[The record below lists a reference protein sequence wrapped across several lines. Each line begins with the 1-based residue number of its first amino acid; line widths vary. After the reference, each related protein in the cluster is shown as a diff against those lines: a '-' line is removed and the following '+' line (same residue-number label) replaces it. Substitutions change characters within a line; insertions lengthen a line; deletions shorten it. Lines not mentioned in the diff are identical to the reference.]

1 MQNQKSYDKDKIA
14 SFLAKVEKKMNTSND
29 NVSTNNKDN
38 IKEWIKEVNQV
49 ESKTIN
55 ISYNKEC
62 FEKSK
67 LEAES
72 LVNSILDQSKSP
84 ENTMK
89 ELLDII
95 SKLSKKD
102 YTIPQKEEML
112 TSLEKNYFSPQNILQ
127 KIIDIPQIEKSLVGL
142 LSKTNNKELEFE
154 SLNSSLVI
162 ASILIKKLI
171 TVSSLTVEGN
181 SVPKIETFVNDFTK
195 LIPVLFTYNDFR
207 LRTCLINTI
216 GNITSYMLLYQME
229 SNLQI
234 ILSLIFKELSICS
247 NSVIEEFNR
256 ILIQQGKKEAD
267 TNKEEPH
274 EKDINK
280 MKHLSLDSCKNI
292 LIEIINRLPIDSDIF
307 PKIQSLFITYVSS
320 LYSMITNDSNNNII
334 SILVMSYEVLSFYF
348 KLPFYV
354 KHLSMNVDEIKKQI
368 LGRIVIHLSTP
379 SPQLRYWIIN
389 YLIAFNK
396 NYPLKED
403 EYFLHNILPLIC
415 LNRYLPVDGV
425 KNNSMILWKSIVA
438 LNGISIIKNN
448 YECFLKAY
456 IKELSS
462 IGQNEKEA
470 ACRCV
475 QELIMKVYEPSQ
487 HQDIVKKY
495 YMEMI
500 NRIIKCSRDPCYNVR
515 ESGLIA
521 LSYVYGN
528 IKELIKDDVTL
539 IEDICIL
546 IKEHCFDNVIEVRDA
561 SAFALKIYHNQG
573 GILDQK
579 YIDYYKTLIS
589 ELNNTEKMKILY
601 EEIKKEIF
609 TNITSKQDFGF
620 MREVEI
626 NEFKDGI
633 IHIIKELCDDK
644 ESILY
649 KECSLKID
657 ELIMIVIDFLCK
669 NYRIGLSNL
678 NKKTIWEALSVL
690 IIQINKCDVEMYLD
704 YIVDILLDELENNL
718 NSLSGYQAEKFITK
732 MIEQGISKRM
742 IKGKVR
748 MKIKGKEGL
757 TKLFDKL
764 LK

>member
-1 MQNQKSYDKDKIA
+1 
-14 SFLAKVEKKMNTSND
+14 
-29 NVSTNNKDN
+29 
-38 IKEWIKEVNQV
+38 
-49 ESKTIN
+49 
-55 ISYNKEC
+55 
-62 FEKSK
+62 
-67 LEAES
+67 
-72 LVNSILDQSKSP
+72 
-84 ENTMK
+84 
-89 ELLDII
+89 
-95 SKLSKKD
+95 
-102 YTIPQKEEML
+102 
-112 TSLEKNYFSPQNILQ
+112 
-127 KIIDIPQIEKSLVGL
+127 
-142 LSKTNNKELEFE
+142 
-154 SLNSSLVI
+154 
-162 ASILIKKLI
+162 
-171 TVSSLTVEGN
+171 
-181 SVPKIETFVNDFTK
+181 
-195 LIPVLFTYNDFR
+195 
-207 LRTCLINTI
+207 
-216 GNITSYMLLYQME
+216 ME

-292 LIEIINRLPIDSDIF
+292 LIEMINRLPIDGDIF
-307 PKIQSLFITYVSS
+307 PQIQLLFINNVSF
-320 LYSMITNDSNNNII
+320 LYSMISDDSNNNII
-334 SILVMSYEVLSFYF
+334 SILVMSYELLSFFF

-354 KHLSMNVDEIKKQI
+354 KHLSKDVEGIKKQ
-368 LGRIVIHLSTP
+368 LQGRIVIHLSTP

-389 YLIAFNK
+389 YLISFNK
-396 NYPLKED
+396 NFSLKED
-403 EYFLHNILPLIC
+403 EYFIHNILPLIC

-425 KNNSMILWKSIVA
+425 KNNSMILWKSIVE
-438 LNGISIIKNN
+438 LNGISIIKKN
-448 YECFLKAY
+448 YECFLNAY

-462 IGQNEKEA
+462 IGQSEKEA

-475 QELIMKVYEPSQ
+475 QELIMKVYEPSL
-487 HQDIVKKY
+487 HQDITQKHYKK
-495 YMEMI
+495 MI
-500 NRIIKCSRDPCYNVR
+500 NSIIKCSRDPCYNVR

-528 IKELIKDDVTL
+528 IKDYIKDDTAL

-561 SAFALKIYHNQG
+561 SAFALKVFHNQG
-573 GILDQK
+573 GILEQK

-589 ELNNTEKMKILY
+589 ELNNS
-601 EEIKKEIF
+601 EEMNKQYGIIKQEIF
-609 TNITSKQDFGF
+609 TNITAKQDFGF

-644 ESILY
+644 ESIIY
-649 KECSLKID
+649 KDCSIKID

-669 NYRIGLSNL
+669 NYHIGLSNL

-690 IIQINKCDVEMYLD
+690 ILQVNKCDVEMYLD
-704 YIVDILLDELENNL
+704 YIIDILLNELENNL
-718 NSLSGYQAEKFITK
+718 NSLSGYQAEKFITT
-732 MIEQGISKRM
+732 MIEKGISKRM

-748 MKIKGKEGL
+748 MKVKGKEGL
-757 TKLFDKL
+757 TKLFERL

>member
-280 MKHLSLDSCKNI
+280 MKHLSLDSC
-292 LIEIINRLPIDSDIF
+292 
-307 PKIQSLFITYVSS
+307 
-320 LYSMITNDSNNNII
+320 
-334 SILVMSYEVLSFYF
+334 SFMF
-348 KLPFYV
+348 T
-354 KHLSMNVDEIKKQI
+354 
-368 LGRIVIHLSTP
+368 ST
-379 SPQLRYWIIN
+379 
-389 YLIAFNK
+389 
-396 NYPLKED
+396 
-403 EYFLHNILPLIC
+403 
-415 LNRYLPVDGV
+415 
-425 KNNSMILWKSIVA
+425 
-438 LNGISIIKNN
+438 
-448 YECFLKAY
+448 
-456 IKELSS
+456 
-462 IGQNEKEA
+462 
-470 ACRCV
+470 
-475 QELIMKVYEPSQ
+475 
-487 HQDIVKKY
+487 
-495 YMEMI
+495 
-500 NRIIKCSRDPCYNVR
+500 
-515 ESGLIA
+515 
-521 LSYVYGN
+521 
-528 IKELIKDDVTL
+528 
-539 IEDICIL
+539 
-546 IKEHCFDNVIEVRDA
+546 
-561 SAFALKIYHNQG
+561 
-573 GILDQK
+573 
-579 YIDYYKTLIS
+579 
-589 ELNNTEKMKILY
+589 TE
-601 EEIKKEIF
+601 
-609 TNITSKQDFGF
+609 
-620 MREVEI
+620 
-626 NEFKDGI
+626 
-633 IHIIKELCDDK
+633 
-644 ESILY
+644 
-649 KECSLKID
+649 
-657 ELIMIVIDFLCK
+657 
-669 NYRIGLSNL
+669 
-678 NKKTIWEALSVL
+678 
-690 IIQINKCDVEMYLD
+690 
-704 YIVDILLDELENNL
+704 
-718 NSLSGYQAEKFITK
+718 
-732 MIEQGISKRM
+732 
-742 IKGKVR
+742 
-748 MKIKGKEGL
+748 
-757 TKLFDKL
+757 
-764 LK
+764 

>member
-1 MQNQKSYDKDKIA
+1 MQNQKSYDKEKIA
-14 SFLAKVEKKMNTSND
+14 SFLSKVQNKLNTSNE
-29 NVSTNNKDN
+29 NVSTNSKDN

-49 ESKTIN
+49 ESKTID

-67 LEAES
+67 QEAES
-72 LVNSILDQSKSP
+72 LVNSLLNQTNDK
-84 ENTMK
+84 ENIMK

-95 SKLSKKD
+95 SKLSNKE

-112 TSLEKNYFSPQNILQ
+112 TSLENNYFSPKNILQ
-127 KIIDIPQIEKSLVGL
+127 KIIDIPQIEKSLVDL
-142 LSKTNNKELEFE
+142 LTKTNNKELEFE

-162 ASILIKKLI
+162 ASILIKRLI
-171 TVSSLTVEGN
+171 TVSSLTVEGI
-181 SVPKIETFVNDFTK
+181 SVPKIETFVNEFTK

-229 SNLQI
+229 SNLKI
-234 ILSLIFKELSICS
+234 ILSLVFKELTICS

-256 ILIQQGKKEAD
+256 ILKHQGKKEND
-267 TNKEEPH
+267 SNKEEPH

-280 MKHLSLDSCKNI
+280 IQHLSLDSCKNI
-292 LIEIINRLPIDSDIF
+292 LIEIINRLPIDGDIF
-307 PKIQSLFITYVSS
+307 PQIQSLFITSVSF
-320 LYSMITNDSNNNII
+320 LYSMITNDTNNNII

-354 KHLSMNVDEIKKQI
+354 KHLSINVEEIKKQV

-425 KNNSMILWKSIVA
+425 KNNSMLLWKSIVD

-448 YECFLKAY
+448 YECFLNAY

-462 IGQNEKEA
+462 IGQSEKEA

-475 QELIMKVYEPSQ
+475 QELIMKVYEPSL
-487 HQDIVKKY
+487 HQDIVKKHY
-495 YMEMI
+495 KEMI
-500 NRIIKCSRDPCYNVR
+500 NKIIKCSRDPCYNVR

-528 IKELIKDDVTL
+528 IKNLIKDDTTL
-539 IEDICIL
+539 VEDICIL
-546 IKEHCFDNVIEVRDA
+546 MKEHCFDNVIEVRDA
-561 SAFALKIYHNQG
+561 SAFALKIYHKQG
-573 GILDQK
+573 GVLSQK
-579 YIDYYKTLIS
+579 YIDYYKTLIN
-589 ELNNTEKMKILY
+589 ELNNTEKMNILY
-601 EEIKKEIF
+601 EELKKEIF
-609 TNITSKQDFGF
+609 TNITAKQDFGF

-704 YIVDILLDELENNL
+704 YIIDILLDELEKNL

>member
-1 MQNQKSYDKDKIA
+1 
-14 SFLAKVEKKMNTSND
+14 
-29 NVSTNNKDN
+29 
-38 IKEWIKEVNQV
+38 
-49 ESKTIN
+49 
-55 ISYNKEC
+55 
-62 FEKSK
+62 
-67 LEAES
+67 
-72 LVNSILDQSKSP
+72 
-84 ENTMK
+84 
-89 ELLDII
+89 
-95 SKLSKKD
+95 
-102 YTIPQKEEML
+102 
-112 TSLEKNYFSPQNILQ
+112 
-127 KIIDIPQIEKSLVGL
+127 
-142 LSKTNNKELEFE
+142 
-154 SLNSSLVI
+154 
-162 ASILIKKLI
+162 
-171 TVSSLTVEGN
+171 
-181 SVPKIETFVNDFTK
+181 
-195 LIPVLFTYNDFR
+195 
-207 LRTCLINTI
+207 
-216 GNITSYMLLYQME
+216 
-229 SNLQI
+229 
-234 ILSLIFKELSICS
+234 
-247 NSVIEEFNR
+247 
-256 ILIQQGKKEAD
+256 
-267 TNKEEPH
+267 
-274 EKDINK
+274 

-307 PKIQSLFITYVSS
+307 PKIQSLFITSVSS

>member
-1 MQNQKSYDKDKIA
+1 
-14 SFLAKVEKKMNTSND
+14 
-29 NVSTNNKDN
+29 
-38 IKEWIKEVNQV
+38 
-49 ESKTIN
+49 
-55 ISYNKEC
+55 
-62 FEKSK
+62 
-67 LEAES
+67 
-72 LVNSILDQSKSP
+72 
-84 ENTMK
+84 
-89 ELLDII
+89 
-95 SKLSKKD
+95 
-102 YTIPQKEEML
+102 
-112 TSLEKNYFSPQNILQ
+112 
-127 KIIDIPQIEKSLVGL
+127 
-142 LSKTNNKELEFE
+142 
-154 SLNSSLVI
+154 
-162 ASILIKKLI
+162 
-171 TVSSLTVEGN
+171 
-181 SVPKIETFVNDFTK
+181 
-195 LIPVLFTYNDFR
+195 
-207 LRTCLINTI
+207 
-216 GNITSYMLLYQME
+216 
-229 SNLQI
+229 
-234 ILSLIFKELSICS
+234 
-247 NSVIEEFNR
+247 
-256 ILIQQGKKEAD
+256 
-267 TNKEEPH
+267 
-274 EKDINK
+274 
-280 MKHLSLDSCKNI
+280 
-292 LIEIINRLPIDSDIF
+292 
-307 PKIQSLFITYVSS
+307 
-320 LYSMITNDSNNNII
+320 
-334 SILVMSYEVLSFYF
+334 
-348 KLPFYV
+348 
-354 KHLSMNVDEIKKQI
+354 
-368 LGRIVIHLSTP
+368 
-379 SPQLRYWIIN
+379 
-389 YLIAFNK
+389 
-396 NYPLKED
+396 
-403 EYFLHNILPLIC
+403 
-415 LNRYLPVDGV
+415 
-425 KNNSMILWKSIVA
+425 
-438 LNGISIIKNN
+438 
-448 YECFLKAY
+448 
-456 IKELSS
+456 
-462 IGQNEKEA
+462 
-470 ACRCV
+470 
-475 QELIMKVYEPSQ
+475 MKVYEPSQ

-757 TKLFDKL
+757 TKLFDK
-764 LK
+764 